1 MSKKRFSRRIMIG
14 IAVAIFTTAIAIPSY
29 QATIRHSRES
39 VLQGNLVAM
48 RTAIKWYVQD
58 KQQAPQ
64 TLQDLADTG
73 YFRGLPIDPMTNSNS
88 TWKPEIR
95 DVVIS
100 AENTERGIADVHSGS
115 SAQSSKGTPYSAW

>member
-1 MSKKRFSRRIMIG
+1 MYKKRFSRRIMIG
-14 IAVAIFTTAIAIPSY
+14 IAVLFMAAIAIRDS
-29 QATIRHSRES
+29 QEMLRHSKES

-58 KQQAPQ
+58 KRKAPQ
-64 TLQDLADTG
+64 TLQDLADAG
-73 YFRGLPIDPMTNSNS
+73 YFRRLPIDPTTNSNS

-115 SAQSSKGTPYSAW
+115 SAKSSNGTAYSAW